1 MRRLRVRDR
10 HLGYFFVLP
19 GVLMLVVILGFP
31 AVMAVLNSFF
41 PLWGRGEGFTI
52 ANYIRLFH
60 DEVFWQVFNNTLIFV
75 TATVSLHFVL
85 GLAVALALN
94 TQIRAR
100 RFFRVMM
107 ILPWTVPDV
116 IAGLV
121 WKFMYDPLS
130 GIVNDVLLKTGL
142 IGRPVE
148 WLSNPLLALPSV
160 IVADVWRGY
169 PFVMLILLAGLQ
181 AISRD
186 LYEAARIDGAS
197 TWQEFRHITI
207 PGLKGV
213 AVVAL
218 ALDTIWQFRRFG
230 LIYAMTQGGPGYRT
244 AILPILVYKQYFR
257 FFNFEYASAIATV
270 AAIVMLIVSIPYIR
284 AVVREA

>member
-1 MRRLRVRDR
+1 M
-10 HLGYFFVLP
+10 
-19 GVLMLVVILGFP
+19 
-31 AVMAVLNSFF
+31 
-41 PLWGRGEGFTI
+41 
-52 ANYIRLFH
+52 
-60 DEVFWQVFNNTLIFV
+60 
-75 TATVSLHFVL
+75 
-85 GLAVALALN
+85 
-94 TQIRAR
+94 
-100 RFFRVMM
+100 
-107 ILPWTVPDV
+107 PWTLPDV

-130 GIVNDVLLKTGL
+130 GIVNDVLLRVGL

-148 WLSNPLLALPSV
+148 WLSDPLLALPSV
-160 IVADVWRGY
+160 IVADVWRGF

-207 PGLKGV
+207 PGLRGV

-257 FFNFEYASAIATV
+257 FFNFEYASAIAAV
-270 AAIVMLIVSIPYIR
+270 AAVVMLIISVPYIR